1 MEFDEDTIQKE
12 TDRLYGH
19 LKKLEWSRVD
29 CEVIAPL
36 TLEINKIKK
45 EKNAVILAHSY
56 QRPDIIFGI
65 SDFSGDSLGLSREAA
80 KTDADIIL
88 FAGVVFMAETAKI
101 LSPDK
106 TVIVPSIDAGCSLA
120 DAITGK
126 DIIELRKQYP
136 GVPIVAYI
144 NTNADVKAEVDICV
158 TSANVLDIVNS
169 IDSDRIIFLP
179 DKNMANYLRK
189 ASDKEIIDWEGT
201 CIVHDEFVPES
212 VIEMRDIYKDIVV
225 LAHSECPPDVL
236 DAVDIVGG
244 TSDMKNY
251 IESNPQQKKLF
262 LVTECGL
269 SDRFA
274 VEYPDREFYGTCVLC
289 PYMKKN
295 ELRNILN
302 ALTNPSEEQ
311 IITLDEDLRVRA
323 KVSIDKMLEYK

>member
-1 MEFDEDTIQKE
+1 MEFDEATIQKE
-12 TDRLYGH
+12 TDRLFGY
-19 LKKLEWSRVD
+19 LSKLDWSRID
-29 CEVIAPL
+29 CEIIAPI
-36 TLEINKIKK
+36 TLEINTIKK

-88 FAGVVFMAETAKI
+88 FAGVIFMAETAKI
-101 LSPDK
+101 LSPEK
-106 TVIVPSIDAGCSLA
+106 TVIVPSIEAGCSLA
-120 DAITGK
+120 DAITGE
-126 DIIELRKQYP
+126 DVIDLRKKYP

-158 TSANVLDIVNS
+158 TSANVVDIVNS

-189 ASDKEIIDWEGT
+189 ESGKEIIDWEGK
-201 CIVHDEFVPES
+201 CIVHEEFVPES
-212 VIEMRDIYKDIVV
+212 IFALRDLHKDIVI

-236 DAVDIVGG
+236 DAVDLVGG

-251 IESNPQQKKLF
+251 IEANPEQKKLF

-295 ELRNILN
+295 ELRNILE
-302 ALTNPSEEQ
+302 ALKNPKEEQ
-311 IITLDEDLRVRA
+311 IITLDEDLRIRA
-323 KVSIDKMLEYK
+323 KVSIDKMLAYK